1 MLEAFRSWAGGA
13 ASAGTEPCAALQGQ
27 GEAERRIAE
36 RVRMPGA
43 ELFLFLE
50 GEQRFRFRIRD
61 FGCTGLSG
69 ITDAPLRAGQHLIVQ
84 LEEMLMPAADVV
96 WTRRAWA
103 GLNFVNPVPLA
114 RFQRLCERHR
124 AGAAWSPAMRAGS
137 DLHNWWTDIKDQEH
151 GRRPKLRAGGHNHPL
166 PR

>member
-1 MLEAFRSWAGGA
+1 MLEALRPWADGA
-13 ASAGTEPCAALQGQ
+13 AAAGTEPCPPLLPS
-27 GEAERRIAE
+27 GEDRRGAE

-50 GEQRFRFRIRD
+50 DDQRYRFRVRD
-61 FGCTGLSG
+61 LGRNGLSG
-69 ITDAPLRAGQHLIVQ
+69 ITDAPLTTGQALIVQ

-103 GLNFVNPVPLA
+103 GLRFVNPLSTV
-114 RFQRLCERHR
+114 RFKCLCQRHE

-137 DLHNWWTDIKDQEH
+137 DLHSWWTDPGEQRD
-151 GRRPKLRAGGHNHPL
+151 GRQPRLRSGGHRHPL